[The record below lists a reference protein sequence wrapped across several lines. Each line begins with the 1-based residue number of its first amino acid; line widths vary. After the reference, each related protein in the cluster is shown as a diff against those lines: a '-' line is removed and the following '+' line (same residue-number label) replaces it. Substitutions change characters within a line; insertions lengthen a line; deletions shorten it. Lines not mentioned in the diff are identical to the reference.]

1 MLDFILTQLEQD
13 NLIQKKNDGWSL
25 NDYVINL
32 SDSDKKYKQL
42 LLDIIEN
49 EKLNTSS
56 ISDLKIKVGIN
67 SEKDFNKIVKICENE
82 KLIIRISQTIILSAN
97 NFNFLKEKLIDYF
110 EKNQSISVSEFKN
123 LFDIS
128 RKYAIPFLEYL
139 DKIKIT
145 YRSGNTRELLK

>member
-1 MLDFILTQLEQD
+1 M
-13 NLIQKKNDGWSL
+13 

-42 LLDIIEN
+42 LLNIIEN
-49 EKLNTSS
+49 EKFNTSS
-56 ISDLKIKVGIN
+56 ILDLKIKVGIN
-67 SEKDFNKIVKICENE
+67 SEKDFSKIIKICENE

-145 YRSGNTRELLK
+145 YRNGNTRELLK

>member
-110 EKNQSISVSEFKN
+110 EKNESISVSEFKD

-145 YRSGNTRELLK
+145 FRNGNSRELLK